1 MNSSRLV
8 PRVASLG
15 AAVPVRGYTSR
26 RIKTLFKTTPVPAVR
41 QPKTKKYISNFLILF
56 IYLFIYI
63 AVAIVYHRFG
73 LASVWPNRTAH
84 IVSDKFALFNV
95 YFQCVIRNSHLIRRC
110 SAPSRCQS
118 NASAARRSGASRRAA
133 HSPKNTM

>member
-41 QPKTKKYISNFLILF
+41 QPTTKKYISNFLILF

-73 LASVWPNRTAH
+73 LASVWPNRNGAH
-84 IVSDKFALFNV
+84 
-95 YFQCVIRNSHLIRRC
+95 RR
-110 SAPSRCQS
+110 R
-118 NASAARRSGASRRAA
+118 
-133 HSPKNTM
+133 